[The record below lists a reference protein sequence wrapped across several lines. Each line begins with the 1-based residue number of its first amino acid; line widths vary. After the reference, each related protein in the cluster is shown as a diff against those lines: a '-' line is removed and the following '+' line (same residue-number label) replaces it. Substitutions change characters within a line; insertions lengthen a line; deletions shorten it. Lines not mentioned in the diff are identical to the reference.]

1 MAERATI
8 AAALQEALGLAK
20 LAASLTGC
28 RSDDDYV
35 AGVRAKIEAAISLG
49 VARPLDG
56 YHEDYGFVTW
66 WTWRDGE
73 WLGEPSY
80 VGSPNCSDW
89 PGYHT
94 HWTPHPDFPEAP
106 L

>member
-1 MAERATI
+1 MAEIGTLRET
-8 AAALQEALGLAK
+8 LQQALGLAK
-20 LAASLTGC
+20 LAETLTGN
-28 RSDDDYV
+28 RGDDDYV
-35 AGVRAKIEAAISLG
+35 ASVRAQVEAT
-49 VARPLDG
+49 VKHCKARPLDEW
-56 YHEDYGFVTW
+56 HEGFGFTTW

-80 VGSPNCSDW
+80 IGSPLCSDW

-106 L
+106 